1 MTVTKV
7 SAENLFSLPIC
18 VIMGRVIEM
27 DKEKELPKRKD
38 IRLKNFDYSSPGAYF
53 ITICTENRKNYFWS
67 DTLNL
72 QTFEWHSVGA
82 NCVRPQNL
90 PLSDI
95 GNVVMADLEKWHKTY
110 GGVALCSYVIMPN
123 HLHIMAFISADK
135 YGRPQ
140 VAPTVDRM
148 VKQFKG
154 AVTKKIG
161 RPIWRKSFVEHV
173 IRNKQDFETR
183 SKYIYENP
191 VRWYYD
197 ELYAEE

>member
-1 MTVTKV
+1 
-7 SAENLFSLPIC
+7 
-18 VIMGRVIEM
+18 MGRVIEM

-67 DTLNL
+67 DTLNP
-72 QTFEWHSVGA
+72 QAFEWHSVGA

-95 GNVVMADLEKWHKTY
+95 GNVVMVELEKWHKTY
-110 GGVALCSYVIMPN
+110 DAVALCSYVIMPN
-123 HLHIMAFISADK
+123 HLHIMVFISADE

-161 RPIWRKSFVEHV
+161 RPIWQKSFVEHI